1 MSYILEALKKSD
13 KERHQDTIP
22 DLKADHSLPY
32 SRRKNRKFSGW
43 LRPGVLVL
51 GLLCASAFVWWQL
64 SANQPML
71 VAETSEE
78 RVPAVSELETPF
90 PKPATTSQK
99 AVAGKPVPI
108 EQTKK
113 KAPVSVAENK
123 QTATVA
129 PVAAKKN
136 SIAVETPLVTSLP
149 PLLEDLPIAVRAGIP
164 DLSFAGHVYSDAA
177 PKRLIIINN
186 RVVREGELISNG
198 LVLRQIDPDGV
209 VLTYETSVFRVKLF

>member
-13 KERHQDTIP
+13 KERYQDKIP

-51 GLLCASAFVWWQL
+51 GLVCAGAFVWWQL
-64 SANQPML
+64 SANQPMP
-71 VAETSEE
+71 VAETPEE
-78 RVPAVSELETPF
+78 RVQAVSELETPF
-90 PKPATTSQK
+90 PRPATTSQK

-113 KAPVSVAENK
+113 KAPAS
-123 QTATVA
+123 VA

-186 RVVREGELISNG
+186 RVVREGDLISNG

-209 VLTYETSVFRVKLF
+209 VLKYEESVFRVKLF